1 MADKDIQR
9 FEIDNRAGDARLR
22 GTRPMHIDCG
32 MKMLVELTRLRE
44 NYSFMSMEQPKV
56 QRYLNFRKQPR
67 YMPDQR
73 VGEH

>member
-1 MADKDIQR
+1 
-9 FEIDNRAGDARLR
+9 
-22 GTRPMHIDCG
+22 